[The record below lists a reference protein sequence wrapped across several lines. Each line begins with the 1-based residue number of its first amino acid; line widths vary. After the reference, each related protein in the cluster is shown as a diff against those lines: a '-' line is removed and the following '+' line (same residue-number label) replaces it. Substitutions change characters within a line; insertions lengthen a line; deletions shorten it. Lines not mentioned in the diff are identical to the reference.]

1 MFAHKNVYCHSKLQ
15 DLATGPA
22 FNQLGIKNFVF
33 AQKRLLKVYINR
45 RDGAA
50 WVKPCNG
57 WSASL
62 LIWTAPTRKA
72 VVDFHTLRLQN
83 KI

>member
-50 WVKPCNG
+50 
-57 WSASL
+57 
-62 LIWTAPTRKA
+62 
-72 VVDFHTLRLQN
+72 
-83 KI
+83 